1 MYPGPQD
8 GKARSGEGRPRIEP
22 LLYRPAE
29 AAEVLR
35 VSLGKLH
42 ELINS
47 GEIPWMPLGGVRRVS
62 VEAIQQLA
70 GESHPRVSQM
80 EPLFYRPIE
89 AAAAL
94 RVSRSK
100 VYELM
105 NRGEIP
111 WVRVGKAR
119 RVPVEALRVVAS
131 RRAGSRGIERIAA
144 KRPQEEIGRWQRVA
158 GVVKAA

>member
-35 VSLGKLH
+35 VSPGKLH

-47 GEIPWMPLGGVRRVS
+47 GEIPWMRLGGVRRVP
-62 VEAIQQLA
+62 VEAIRQLA

-89 AAAAL
+89 AAEAL

-105 NRGEIP
+105 NSDEIP

-119 RVPVEALRVVAS
+119 RVPVEALRQLIRTRVVD
-131 RRAGSRGIERIAA
+131 RTRGGT
-144 KRPQEEIGRWQRVA
+144 P
-158 GVVKAA
+158 